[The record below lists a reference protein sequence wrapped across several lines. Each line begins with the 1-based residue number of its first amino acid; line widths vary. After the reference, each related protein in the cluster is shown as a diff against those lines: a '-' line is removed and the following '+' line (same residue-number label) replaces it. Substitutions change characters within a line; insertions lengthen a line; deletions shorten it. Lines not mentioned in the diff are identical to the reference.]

1 MATKT
6 YSTRVNEQDH
16 DEAVQIF
23 NDLGMDWS
31 TGIRIYLKSVIKN
44 KGIPFSLSQSEI
56 LSPELEKSIE
66 QSLEEYKK
74 GNYQT
79 VHSVD
84 ELFDQLDK

>member
-1 MATKT
+1 V
-6 YSTRVNEQDH
+6 Y
-16 DEAVQIF
+16 
-23 NDLGMDWS
+23 
-31 TGIRIYLKSVIKN
+31 
-44 KGIPFSLSQSEI
+44 QSEI

-74 GNYQT
+74 ENYQT